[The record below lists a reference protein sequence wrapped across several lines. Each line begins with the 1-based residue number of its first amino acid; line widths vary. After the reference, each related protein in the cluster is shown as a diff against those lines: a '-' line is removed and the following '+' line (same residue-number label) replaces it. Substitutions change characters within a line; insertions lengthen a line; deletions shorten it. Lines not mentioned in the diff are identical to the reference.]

1 LVFPAKLQS
10 IYADAE
16 GTNESSALAVQV
28 CARLL
33 LVININKKSEE
44 QLQMNDCYYDKK
56 DWRACRKE
64 VSELSENF
72 SRTRILLTAV
82 ADGGIQRMLEEEGQ

>member
-1 LVFPAKLQS
+1 LVFPAKVQS
-10 IYADAE
+10 TYTDVE
-16 GTNESSALAVQV
+16 GTNESSVLAVQV
-28 CARLL
+28 RAQMLSVL
-33 LVININKKSEE
+33 DINRKSEE
-44 QLQMNDCYYDKK
+44 QLKMNDCYYDKK

-72 SRTRILLTAV
+72 PRTRILLTAV